1 MKIVNF
7 AKNLKVSSEKLKE
20 LPIGFFD
27 SGIGGINALKTA
39 LNYLPN
45 EKYIYFADTDNVPYG
60 TKSSEQ
66 IIKYIY
72 NAVQFLDEKKIKI
85 LVIAC
90 NTATSAAREYI
101 RSCFNFPVLGMV
113 PAVKPAIEMN
123 KSKRILVLA
132 TTYTLRERHLNSLIS
147 NLDKNSVVD
156 KLPLD
161 KLVRFAEKFDF
172 SSQNVDD
179 YLIDEFSKIIVD
191 NYETV
196 VLGCT
201 HFNFFEST
209 LRKFLP
215 QNIILIDG
223 NDGTIRNLVN
233 TMHQFDLISK
243 SDQPQDIQFISSC
256 RPDDDKRVA
265 KLKYLLNQ

>member
-1 MKIVNF
+1 MKNEDL
-7 AKNLKVSSEKLKE
+7 KN
-20 LPIGFFD
+20 LPIGIFD
-27 SGIGGINALKTA
+27 SGIGGITALKTA
-39 LNYLPN
+39 MTSLPN

-60 TKSSEQ
+60 TKTSEQ

-72 NAVQFLDEKKIKI
+72 DAVKFLDEQKIKI

-101 RSCFNFPVLGMV
+101 RSCFDFPVLGMV

-172 SSQNVDD
+172 SSQEIDD
-179 YLIDEFSKIIVD
+179 YLIDEFSKINVED
-191 NYETV
+191 YETV

-201 HFNFFEST
+201 HFIFYRNTIMKFF
-209 LRKFLP
+209 P
-215 QNIILIDG
+215 QNIALIDG
-223 NDGTIRNLVN
+223 NEGTIRNMVN
-233 TMHQFDLISK
+233 IMHQNDLISN
-243 SDQPQDIQFISSC
+243 SESPQSIDFFSSG
-256 RPDDDKRVA
+256 RPDSEERVIR
-265 KLKYLLNQ
+265 LKELLSIGGI